1 MDAKAGA
8 ASGWAELQSLVQSA
22 GVTVEQA
29 IGIKSR
35 KSQGDER

>member
-29 IGIKSR
+29 IGIKS
-35 KSQGDER
+35 QGNER